1 MRVWGPKFST
11 RAWHRSSLLEAE
23 GVERPGLPP
32 QLLPALQALA
42 SEVGVSRLALVGGAV
57 RDALLHDEHCDPWR
71 ELPDLDLV
79 MEGSAS
85 ELAAALQRH
94 YGDERVQEV
103 RVHGAYGT
111 AELSFDGVLLDLAG
125 ARQDHYPAP
134 GENPVV
140 ESGSLERDL
149 ERRDFTVNAMALE
162 LSLSGDREPLLLDPH
177 GGQAHLERRELAFLH
192 ASSVA
197 DDPTRVIRAARYGA
211 RLGFVLTP
219 SSQDQLRTTL
229 KRWPWSWRH
238 GQSTEHVPPALGT
251 RLRMELELL
260 FENEPWLKALELL
273 QQWGALALLDPL
285 LSSNA
290 TLIRRLRWAMRL
302 KVPLILALVA
312 AATDPCSLGQ
322 RLQLP
327 LRQQRLL
334 EESMSLTNWLHSE
347 VLPQAWVGWSA
358 VQWTEALE
366 TRAWSPESVVLTV
379 AMGVPCWRPM
389 LRWWGRWRKIR
400 SPLSAKD
407 LIASGIPAGPGLG
420 LALHQA
426 RVKALDSMR

>member
-1 MRVWGPKFST
+1 M
-11 RAWHRSSLLEAE
+11 
-23 GVERPGLPP
+23 ERPGLPS
-32 QLLPALQALA
+32 QLLPALQAIA
-42 SEVGVSRLALVGGAV
+42 SAAGVSRLALVGGAV
-57 RDALLHDEHCDPWR
+57 RDALLHDQHCDPWR
-71 ELPDLDLV
+71 DLPDLDLV
-79 MEGSAS
+79 LEGSAS
-85 ELAAALQRH
+85 ELAAALERH
-94 YGDERVQEV
+94 YGDQRVKDV
-103 RVHGAYGT
+103 RIHDAYGT

-125 ARQDHYPAP
+125 ARREHYPAP

-162 LSLSGDREPLLLDPH
+162 LSLSGDREPWLLDPH
-177 GGQAHLERRELAFLH
+177 GGQSHLARRELVFLH

-211 RLGFVLTP
+211 RLGFVLAP
-219 SSQDQLRTTL
+219 CALDQLRTTL
-229 KRWPWSWRH
+229 KRWPWAWRH

-260 FENEPWLKALELL
+260 FENEPWLKALGLL
-273 QQWGALALLDPL
+273 QEWGAFVLLDPRL
-285 LSSNA
+285 CSDARL
-290 TLIRRLRWAMRL
+290 TRRLRWAVRL
-302 KVPLILALVA
+302 KVPPILALVA

-327 LRQQRLL
+327 LRQQRWL
-334 EESMSLTNWLHSE
+334 EESLSLNNWVHSE

-366 TRAWSPESVVLTV
+366 TRAWSAESVVLTV

-389 LRWWGRWRKIR
+389 LRWWGRWRKIE

-407 LIASGIPAGPGLG
+407 LMALGTPAGPGLG

-426 RVKALDSMR
+426 RLKALESMR

>member
-1 MRVWGPKFST
+1 M
-11 RAWHRSSLLEAE
+11 
-23 GVERPGLPP
+23 ERPGLPP

-42 SEVGVSRLALVGGAV
+42 SEAGVSRLALVGGAV
-57 RDALLHDEHCDPWR
+57 RDALLHDQHRDPWR
-71 ELPDLDLV
+71 DLPDLDLV
-79 MEGSAS
+79 LEGSAS

-94 YGDERVQEV
+94 YGDQRVKEV
-103 RVHGAYGT
+103 RVHAAYGT

-125 ARQDHYPAP
+125 ARQEHYPAP

-177 GGQAHLERRELAFLH
+177 GGQAHLARRELAFLH

-211 RLGFVLTP
+211 RLGFVLAP
-219 SSQDQLRTTL
+219 SSQDQLRKTL
-229 KRWPWSWRH
+229 ILWPWAWRH

-260 FENEPWLKALELL
+260 FENEPWPKALELL

-290 TLIRRLRWAMRL
+290 KLIRRLRWAARL
-302 KVPLILALVA
+302 RIPILLALVA
-312 AATDPCSLGQ
+312 SSSEPVSLAL
-322 RLQLP
+322 RLQIP
-327 LRQQRLL
+327 LQQQRWL
-334 EESMSLTNWLHSE
+334 EQSISLKNWLYLE
-347 VLPQAWVGWSA
+347 VLPQAWVDWSA
-358 VQWTEALE
+358 AQWTEALE
-366 TRAWSPESVVLTV
+366 TRAWSPESVVLAV

-389 LRWWGRWRKIR
+389 LRWWGRWRKIA

-407 LIASGIPAGPGLG
+407 LIESGILPGPELG
-420 LALHQA
+420 LVL
-426 RVKALDSMR
+426 RRERLKMLETMK